1 MPITTA
7 RPDALARAKALAET
21 SLLSFRDIALETG
34 VPASTIGTYARRE
47 KWQRPE
53 ARARMDAMPA
63 RLWEA
68 ANQHLASIE
77 AQLKS
82 GATTNAL
89 RDLAVLIK
97 LIGDLMALNAEVAA
111 QPQPAR
117 EKPDAEIR
125 DAIWQNI
132 QRMQALEGGS
142 EGNSRESALPGN
154 P

>member
-1 MPITTA
+1 MPTKTA

-34 VPASTIGTYARRE
+34 VPASTVGAHARRE

-53 ARARMDAMPA
+53 ARAGMDAMPA

-77 AQLKS
+77 AQLKT

-97 LIGDLMALNAEVAA
+97 MIGDLMALNAEVAA

-117 EKPDAEIR
+117 EKTDADIR
-125 DAIWQNI
+125 DALWQNI
-132 QRMQALEGGS
+132 QRLQALDGG
-142 EGNSRESALPGN
+142 GQGKRPGSAFSGN